1 MKVSDGTDTH
11 ISEWNNGMVM
21 NGTMP
26 AGAALTPIGNVL
38 VTCSYLSSGVTDSCD

>member
-1 MKVSDGTDTH
+1 MMVRDGTDTH

-26 AGAALTPIGNVL
+26 AGAAIGSIGNVAM
-38 VTCSYLSSGVTDSCD
+38 VCSYLSVGLTDTC